1 MNTVSPFQSM
11 ERAVTKPRKMKI
23 MKKYLKHYGYTPG
36 CNGCIESEAGRG
48 PRGHSPECRERFE
61 KLLSNDLIK
70 VEADERAKCYREAHE
85 EAGGEEHNGKMKEP
99 YEAIAIKSDQKRD
112 DKEHKE
118 YKLAKTIRST
128 VAKATNTKKK
138 YVQVDVN
145 INIVD
150 KRIPG
155 KWLLHGT
162 RTDRTN
168 EQ

>member
-1 MNTVSPFQSM
+1 MNALPPS
-11 ERAVTKPRKMKI
+11 RAMGRVQTKPRKMKI
-23 MKKYLKHYGYTPG
+23 MKKNLKHYGYTPG
-36 CNGCIESEAGRG
+36 CSGCIESEAGRG
-48 PRGHSPECRERFE
+48 PRGHSPKCRERFE

-70 VEADERAKCYREAHE
+70 VEADERAKCYREVHE
-85 EAGGEEHNGKMKEP
+85 EAGIDEQSVKMKEP
-99 YEAIAIKSDQKRD
+99 YEAIASKSDQKRD
-112 DKEHKE
+112 DKKHKE
-118 YKLAKTIRST
+118 HKLAKTIRST

-162 RTDRTN
+162 RTDRTK